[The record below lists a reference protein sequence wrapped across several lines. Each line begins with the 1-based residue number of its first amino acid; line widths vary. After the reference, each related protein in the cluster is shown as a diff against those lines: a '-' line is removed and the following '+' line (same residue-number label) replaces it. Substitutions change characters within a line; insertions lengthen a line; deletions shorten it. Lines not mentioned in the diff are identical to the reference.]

1 MASVTSPAIRES
13 LAVLESTS
21 SWDAYRDA
29 YQDLSSALLDEMFP
43 EWQRNVF
50 TSVEI
55 PDETLEILTQYAK
68 GGKKM
73 RGAMVLLG
81 FQCAGGT
88 DLQSVMRSSVAYEL
102 IHSAF
107 LIHDDIMDRSK
118 TRRNLETAHVAFSK
132 LGKVVGAEDPD
143 QFGISMAINTGD
155 IAPAIA
161 YNVVCSEPIPP
172 QRVIAGMVQ
181 LNNVIINTVLGQ
193 FLDVATFV
201 DRVPAEEEILKI
213 HELKTAIYTVSG
225 ALQFGAVLAGA
236 KETGE
241 GLEIFE
247 ALARFGIPVGIA
259 FQIQDDYLGM
269 FSTEDELGKSV
280 TSDLEERK
288 NTLLFLHTLAEGD
301 GEQSDLL
308 REALGQRDL
317 DSEYVERVKAAIR
330 DSGAGDYSARKA
342 RELVA
347 AGRDEADGVTAD
359 PRLRTLLGA
368 LAEFVISRGF

>member
-1 MASVTSPAIRES
+1 MSVD
-13 LAVLESTS
+13 TS
-21 SWDAYRDA
+21 SEVREALGVLDTTASWDEYRDA
-29 YQDLSSALLDEMFP
+29 YQRLSSLLLDEMFP

-55 PDETLEILTQYAK
+55 PDETIEILSQYAK

-73 RGAMVLLG
+73 RGALVLLG
-81 FQCAGGT
+81 YQCAGGR
-88 DLQSVMRSSVAYEL
+88 DLESVMRSSLAYEL

-118 TRRNLETAHVAFSK
+118 TRRNLETAHVAFSRV
-132 LGKVVGAEDPD
+132 GKMVGAEDPEL
-143 QFGISMAINTGD
+143 FGVSMAINTGD

-161 YNVVCSEPIPP
+161 YNVVCSEPLEP
-172 QRVIAGMVQ
+172 QRIVAGMMH

-201 DRVPAEEEILKI
+201 DQDPAEEEILKI

-236 KETGE
+236 KETPE
-241 GLEIFE
+241 GLETFE
-247 ALARFGIPVGIA
+247 ALANYGIPVGIA

-288 NTLLFLHTLAEGD
+288 NTLLFLYTLREGD
-301 GEQSDLL
+301 DDQQERL
-308 REALGQRDL
+308 RSALGRRDL
-317 DSEYVERVKAAIR
+317 SA
-330 DSGAGDYSARKA
+330 SGGRCGEDRRSGTRGRGSTRRGRRGSSWPRARA
-342 RELVA
+342 R
-347 AGRDEADGVTAD
+347 RR
-359 PRLRTLLGA
+359 RLRTTSGWG
-368 LAEFVISRGF
+368 RCCGR

>member
-1 MASVTSPAIRES
+1 MPSAVSSDIRDA
-13 LAVLESTS
+13 LGVLETTTS
-21 SWDAYRDA
+21 WTKYRDT
-29 YQDLSSALLDEMFP
+29 YQQLSTLLLDELFP
-43 EWQRNVF
+43 QWQSEVL

-55 PDETLEILTQYAK
+55 PQETIDVLAQYAK
-68 GGKKM
+68 GGKKV

-81 FQCAGGT
+81 YQCAGGR
-88 DLQSVMRSSVAYEL
+88 DLETVMRSSVAYEL

-118 TRRNLETAHVAFSK
+118 TRRNMETAHVAFSQ
-132 LGKVVGAEDPD
+132 LGKMVGAEDPE

-161 YNVVCSEPIPP
+161 YNVVCSEPIAP
-172 QRVIAGMVQ
+172 QRVIAGMVH
-181 LNNVIINTVLGQ
+181 LNSVIINTVLGQ

-201 DRVPAEEEILKI
+201 DQDPHEADILKI

-236 KETGE
+236 KETPE
-241 GLEIFE
+241 GLATFN
-247 ALARFGIPVGIA
+247 ALAGFGIPVGVA

-288 NTLLFLHTLAEGD
+288 NTLLFLYTLANGT
-301 GEQSDLL
+301 GEQQDIL
-308 REALGQRDL
+308 REALGRHDL
-317 DSEYVERVKAAIR
+317 DDGYVERVKAAIR
-330 DSGAGDYSARKA
+330 DSGAGEYSAAKA
-342 RELVA
+342 KELVA
-347 AGRDEADGVTAD
+347 QGKASVADVTDDE
-359 PRLRTLLGA
+359 RLGTLLRSLGD
-368 LAEFVISRGF
+368 FVISRGF

>member
-1 MASVTSPAIRES
+1 MTSSAIREA
-13 LAVLESTS
+13 LATLESTS
-21 SWDAYRDA
+21 NWDAYRDA
-29 YQDLSSALLDEMFP
+29 YQELSSLLLDGMLP
-43 EWQRNVF
+43 EWQRSVF
-50 TSVEI
+50 TAVEV
-55 PDETLEILTQYAK
+55 PNETLEILTQYAK

-81 FQCAGGT
+81 YQCAGGT
-88 DLQSVMRSSVAYEL
+88 DLESVMRSSVAYEL

-132 LGKVVGAEDPD
+132 LGRMVGAEDPE
-143 QFGISMAINTGD
+143 QFGVSMAINTGD

-161 YNVVCSEPIPP
+161 YNVVCSEPIEP
-172 QRVIAGMVQ
+172 QRVIAGMVH
-181 LNNVIINTVLGQ
+181 LNTVIINTVLGQ

-201 DRVPAEEEILKI
+201 DQIPDEEDILKI

-236 KETGE
+236 KETADGRAT
-241 GLEIFE
+241 FD

-288 NTLLFLHTLAEGD
+288 NTLLFLQTLATGTD
-301 GEQSDLL
+301 EQADIL
-308 REALGQRDL
+308 RDALGRHDL
-317 DSEYVERVKAAIR
+317 ESAYVERVKAAIR
-330 DSGAGDYSARKA
+330 DSGAGEYSAMKA

-347 AGRDEADGVTAD
+347 VGRDEVDDVTGD
-359 PRLRTLLGA
+359 ERLRTLLGA